1 MTRKDEAA
9 LVLREV
15 VDVLAAAGV
24 RFWLAGDLARAG
36 RRGGAADLPE
46 TLAFHVLRSQEQ
58 AVWDAVDRLA
68 GHGFVRVP
76 WTGGEYRVVLR
87 LSRIDVELYFLERE
101 GPRLVFRDGDAGH
114 RRHEVAARV
123 FGERRAVLHGV
134 PVGLPDDDYADVLAV
149 VPWMAGEGRGSGVR
163 LS

>member
-1 MTRKDEAA
+1 MTRKEEAA

-15 VDVLAAAGV
+15 AEVLAAAGV
-24 RFWLAGDLARAG
+24 RFWLGGELARAG
-36 RRGGAADLPE
+36 RRGGTPELPE
-46 TLAFHVLRSQEQ
+46 TLSFHVLRSQEQ

-68 GHGFVRVP
+68 EHGFLRVP
-76 WTGGEYRVVLR
+76 WTGGDYRVVLR
-87 LSRIDVELYFLERE
+87 LSRVDVELYFLERE

-114 RRHEVAARV
+114 RRHEIAARV
-123 FGERRAVLHGV
+123 FGDRRVVLHGV
-134 PVGLPDDDYADVLAV
+134 PVGLPEDDDADVLRV